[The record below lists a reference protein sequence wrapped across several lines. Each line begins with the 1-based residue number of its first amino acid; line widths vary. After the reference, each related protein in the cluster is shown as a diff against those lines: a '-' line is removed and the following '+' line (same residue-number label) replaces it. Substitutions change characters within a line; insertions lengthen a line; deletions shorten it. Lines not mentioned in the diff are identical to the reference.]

1 MKSLTEFGGVQIRMA
16 ASAIAEAR
24 RSLPAEEP
32 AKVPEPAVAEPPPA
46 EAGGDAG
53 EASAAPAEETA
64 AAPEETAAAPEGGAK
79 PAPVAESEAVTA
91 ALDAAVA
98 SATGLSGDRV
108 AMLRAAVE
116 VVGKRAADVRMV
128 RVFGAEEPVPGA
140 KVVGE
145 RQYLVDFLPASM
157 KQVAGSPKDER
168 GGRRGG
174 KGGGGGRGGGGSR
187 GAGAGAAST
196 GGFSMDSLRDDR
208 KNERGARRPGGGR
221 PSGGPRTPPKK

>member
-32 AKVPEPAVAEPPPA
+32 AQVAEPAAAEPPPA
-46 EAGGDAG
+46 EAGGEAG
-53 EASAAPAEETA
+53 AAPAA
-64 AAPEETAAAPEGGAK
+64 AEETAAAPEGGAK
-79 PAPVAESEAVTA
+79 PAPEGESEAVKAT
-91 ALDAAVA
+91 LDAAVA
-98 SATGLSGDRV
+98 GATGLSGDRL

-116 VVGKRAADVRMV
+116 VVGKRAADVRGV

-140 KVVGE
+140 KVIGE

-157 KQVAGSPKDER
+157 KQVVSSPKDER

-174 KGGGGGRGGGGSR
+174 GKGGGGRGGASR
-187 GAGAGAAST
+187 GAGAGST

-208 KNERGARRPGGGR
+208 KNERGARRPGGGGR
-221 PSGGPRTPPKK
+221 PGGAPRGAPKK

>member
-24 RSLPAEEP
+24 RSLPTEEP
-32 AKVPEPAVAEPPPA
+32 AKAPEPAVAEPPPA
-46 EAGGDAG
+46 QAGGDA
-53 EASAAPAEETA
+53 EASATLT
-64 AAPEETAAAPEGGAK
+64 EETAAAPEGGAK
-79 PAPVAESEAVTA
+79 PTPAAESEGVKA
-91 ALDAAVA
+91 ALEAAVA

-108 AMLRAAVE
+108 AMLCAAVE
-116 VVGKRAADVRMV
+116 AVGKRAADVRMV

-140 KVVGE
+140 KAIGE
-145 RQYLVDFLPASM
+145 RQYLVDFLPTSM
-157 KQVAGSPKDER
+157 KQVVGSPKDER

-174 KGGGGGRGGGGSR
+174 KGGGKGGGGGGSR
-187 GAGAGAAST
+187 STGTSAGAGGT